1 MTKKSALT
9 PRCHIKLCGVND
21 TASSDSAM
29 SMTLLSLTTSGINDS
44 ASAESCKKISGPD
57 GVES

>member
-9 PRCHIKLCGVND
+9 SRCHTKLCGVND

-29 SMTLLSLTTSGINDS
+29 YMTLLSLTTSGINDT
-44 ASAESCKKISGPD
+44 AESCKKISGPD

>member
-21 TASSDSAM
+21 TASPDSAM
-29 SMTLLSLTTSGINDS
+29 SMTLLSLTTCGINDI
-44 ASAESCKKISGPD
+44 AESCKKISDPD